1 MLPDVPLVSRAQV
14 TFARGFNPRDSQG
27 CVERWLIECEI
38 AMRDTIKATTRQ
50 GFDAYANT
58 PRIK

>member
-1 MLPDVPLVSRAQV
+1 MYVCMCVCVSQV
-14 TFARGFNPRDSQG
+14 TFARSFNPKDSQG

-38 AMRDTIKATTRQ
+38 AMRDTVKNTTRQ
-50 GFDAYANT
+50 AFDAYATT